1 MDHSHTSV
9 PRSRLRRRWITPIIV
24 TGAGI
29 TALTV
34 WLEELIT
41 FVTEFIGVI
50 FLPVLTAVIYI
61 FNVYVFK
68 SAEPKVDDF
77 KK

>member
-1 MDHSHTSV
+1 MDHSHASV
-9 PRSRLRRRWITPIIV
+9 PHPRLRRRWIKPVIV
-24 TGAGI
+24 TGAGV
-29 TALTV
+29 TALTM
-34 WLEELIT
+34 WFEELIT

-50 FLPVLTAVIYI
+50 VVPILAAVIYI

-68 SAEPKVDDF
+68 SAEPKVDDL